1 MDLTCSET
9 TWLFLCYWY
18 WMKLFCASELFSWR
32 HPCVLQGL
40 TWVRTQ
46 AGWNCSAFRYIK
58 KIKPIEVENDLFKF
72 DFSNFFIHLSYPSHK
87 SQTFL
92 PKAASELV
100 GIIKG
105 RGCKKGPEKRTLLIL
120 SASKMHWV
128 SWYQWYRANSNL
140 NEALWFVIPM
150 GNGQGFRRRL

>member
-1 MDLTCSET
+1 MAISLLLILNEIVLCLRALFMTTPMCSTGTDLGSN
-9 TWLFLCYWY
+9 
-18 WMKLFCASELFSWR
+18 
-32 HPCVLQGL
+32 P
-40 TWVRTQ
+40 
-46 AGWNCSAFRYIK
+46 GWNCSAFRYIK

-128 SWYQWYRANSNL
+128 S
-140 NEALWFVIPM
+140 
-150 GNGQGFRRRL
+150 